1 MYKRIIVCALLTIG
15 GWLSVCADDYKLV
28 WEDNFD
34 GAVLNETDHWNIEV
48 NGNGGGNNELQYYRR
63 ENVSL
68 GTEPVTGASCLILT
82 ARKEVYNGKTAT
94 SGRVNTLNKV
104 YAKYGKVEA
113 RINFPYTA
121 NGLWPAFWMMGN
133 DYSSVGWPKCGEIDI
148 IELGQADG
156 IARGTQDRHLV
167 AATHWG
173 PSWKDHPNY
182 GKSTTHSESVQ
193 GDFHLF
199 TLIWNAKSVSMYVDL
214 DKNPNAEPYYVMN
227 IDDDTNEY
235 APGQY
240 FHKPNFILLN
250 LAVGGNFPNI
260 HNIDNVTALDNGDA
274 KMYVDWVRIY
284 QKGDDGEEFHCS
296 TSGIHTGVKE
306 RAMQVYRDG
315 DVLRVEDSNDEL
327 LLYNAAGVLVRMSE
341 TDEINVAG
349 LPSGI
354 YIVKCGDTVGKVV
367 L

>member
-1 MYKRIIVCALLTIG
+1 MYKKVFASIAVGLVSLF
-15 GWLSVCADDYKLV
+15 SVASADDYKLV

-34 GAVLNETDHWNIEV
+34 GTELNETEHWNIEV

-63 ENVSL
+63 ENVSV
-68 GTEPVTGASCLILT
+68 GVEPVSGESCLILT

-94 SGRVNTLNKV
+94 SGRVNTLGKV
-104 YAKYGKVEA
+104 YAKYGRIEA
-113 RINFPYTA
+113 RIKFPYTA
-121 NGLWPAFWMMGN
+121 NGLWPAFWTMGN
-133 DYSSVGWPKCGEIDI
+133 DYASVGWPKCGEIDI
-148 IELGQADG
+148 IELGQAEG

-182 GKSTTHSESVQ
+182 GKSTTHTESVQ

-199 TLIWNAKSVSMYVDL
+199 TLIWDADAVSMYVDL
-214 DKNPNAEPYYVMN
+214 DKNPDAEPYYVMN
-227 IDDDTNEY
+227 IYDDSNEY

-240 FHKPNFILLN
+240 FHKPNFIIFN

-260 HNIDNVTALDNGDA
+260 HDIDNVTALDSGDA

-284 QKGDDGEEFHCS
+284 QKGVGGEEFSC
-296 TSGIHTGVKE
+296 INGVHADTE
-306 RAMQVYRDG
+306 LSVYREG
-315 DVLRVEDSNDEL
+315 NVCGVHGIEDAIYI
-327 LLYNAAGVLVRMSE
+327 YNIAGELVRSAH
-341 TDEINVAG
+341 TARVDVSG
-349 LPSGI
+349 LPMGI
-354 YIVKCGDTVGKVV
+354 YILKCGGKTAKIV